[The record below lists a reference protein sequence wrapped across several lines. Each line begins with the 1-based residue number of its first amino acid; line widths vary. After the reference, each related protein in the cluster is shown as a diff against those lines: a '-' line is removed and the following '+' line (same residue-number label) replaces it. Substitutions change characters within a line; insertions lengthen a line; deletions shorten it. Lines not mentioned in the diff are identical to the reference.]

1 MENKA
6 TQVELSQEETKVLEE
21 ARIKVEEAKAKVAK
35 NNKSVKEKEVIVL
48 GMSVAEAQAINT
60 VMHHI
65 ESTKSVP
72 KAQQQNALKQLEQ
85 IEIDLDLFKHIE
97 SELSVF
103 NNTSKTYRDVVKK
116 IEQLEDFRTR
126 IERFIEMHQKTINYV
141 DEAISKVKAH
151 IHEVEYEGK
160 VEVTYDEAYLRP
172 MLDLAYV
179 IFDIVKTE
187 DGGVELKS
195 KVKE

>member
-6 TQVELSQEETKVLEE
+6 TQVGLSQEETKVLEE
-21 ARIKVEEAKAKVAK
+21 AKVKVEEAKAKVAK

-85 IEIDLDLFKHIE
+85 IEVDLDLFKHIE
-97 SELSVF
+97 SELSAF

-141 DEAISKVKAH
+141 DEAISKVKSH
-151 IHEVEYEGK
+151 IHEVEYENK

>member
-6 TQVELSQEETKVLEE
+6 TQVEVSQEALEQGKQ
-21 ARIKVEEAKAKVAK
+21 KVEEAKVRIEKRK
-35 NNKSVKEKEVIVL
+35 NNAKEKEVVVL

-72 KAQQQNALKQLEQ
+72 KAQKQNASKQLEQ
-85 IEIDLDLFKHIE
+85 IEVDLDLFKHIE
-97 SELSVF
+97 SELSAF

-126 IERFIEMHQKTINYV
+126 IEKFIEMHQKSIDYT
-141 DEAISKVKAH
+141 DETISKVKQH
-151 IHEVEYEGK
+151 IHEVEYENK

>member
-6 TQVELSQEETKVLEE
+6 TQVELLQEETKVLEE
-21 ARIKVEEAKAKVAK
+21 AKVKVEEAKAKVSK

-48 GMSVAEAQAINT
+48 GMSIAEAQAINT

-85 IEIDLDLFKHIE
+85 IEVDLDLFKHIE
-97 SELSVF
+97 SELSAF

-126 IERFIEMHQKTINYV
+126 IERFIEMHQKSIDYT
-141 DEAISKVKAH
+141 DETISKVKAH
-151 IHEVEYEGK
+151 IHEVEYENK

>member
-35 NNKSVKEKEVIVL
+35 NNKSVKEKEVVVL

-85 IEIDLDLFKHIE
+85 IEVDLDLFKHIE
-97 SELSVF
+97 SELSAF

-126 IERFIEMHQKTINYV
+126 IEKFIEMHQKSIDYTDETIG
-141 DEAISKVKAH
+141 KVKAH
-151 IHEVEYEGK
+151 IHEVEYENK

>member
-6 TQVELSQEETKVLEE
+6 TQVEVPQEETKVLEE
-21 ARIKVEEAKAKVAK
+21 AKVKVEEAKVRIEKRK
-35 NNKSVKEKEVIVL
+35 NNAKEKEVIVL

-126 IERFIEMHQKTINYV
+126 IEKFIEMHQKSIDYT
-141 DEAISKVKAH
+141 DETISKVKAH
-151 IHEVEYEGK
+151 IHEVEYENK

>member
-35 NNKSVKEKEVIVL
+35 NNKSVKEKEVVVL
-48 GMSVAEAQAINT
+48 GMSIAEAQAINT

-85 IEIDLDLFKHIE
+85 IEVDLDLFKHIE

-126 IERFIEMHQKTINYV
+126 IERFIEMHQKSIDYT
-141 DEAISKVKAH
+141 DETISKVKQH
-151 IHEVEYEGK
+151 IHEVEYENK

>member
-35 NNKSVKEKEVIVL
+35 NNKSVKEKEVVVL

-85 IEIDLDLFKHIE
+85 IEVDLDLFKHIE
-97 SELSVF
+97 SELSAF

-126 IERFIEMHQKTINYV
+126 IERFIEMHQKSIDYT
-141 DEAISKVKAH
+141 DETISKVKQH
-151 IHEVEYEGK
+151 IHEVEYENK

>member
-35 NNKSVKEKEVIVL
+35 NNKSVKEKEVVVL
-48 GMSVAEAQAINT
+48 GMSIAEAQAINT

-85 IEIDLDLFKHIE
+85 IEVDLDLFKHIE

-126 IERFIEMHQKTINYV
+126 IERFIEMHQKSIDYT
-141 DEAISKVKAH
+141 DETISKVKAH
-151 IHEVEYEGK
+151 IHEVEYENK

>member
-35 NNKSVKEKEVIVL
+35 NNKSVKEKEVVVL
-48 GMSVAEAQAINT
+48 GMSIAEAQAINT

-85 IEIDLDLFKHIE
+85 IEVDLDLFKHIE
-97 SELSVF
+97 SELSAF

-126 IERFIEMHQKTINYV
+126 IEKFIEMHQKSIDYT
-141 DEAISKVKAH
+141 DETISKVKQH
-151 IHEVEYEGK
+151 IHEVEYENK

>member
-6 TQVELSQEETKVLEE
+6 TQVEVSQEETKVLEE

-85 IEIDLDLFKHIE
+85 IEVDLDLFKHIE
-97 SELSVF
+97 SELSAF

-126 IERFIEMHQKTINYV
+126 IERFIEMHQKSIDYT
-141 DEAISKVKAH
+141 DETISKVKQH
-151 IHEVEYEGK
+151 IHEVEYENK

>member
-6 TQVELSQEETKVLEE
+6 TQVGLSQEETKVLEE
-21 ARIKVEEAKAKVAK
+21 AKVKVEEAKAKVAK

-85 IEIDLDLFKHIE
+85 IEVDLDLFKHIE
-97 SELSVF
+97 SELSAF

-126 IERFIEMHQKTINYV
+126 IEKFIEMHQKTINYV
-141 DEAISKVKAH
+141 DEAISKVKSH
-151 IHEVEYEGK
+151 IHEVEYENK

>member
-6 TQVELSQEETKVLEE
+6 TKVELSQEETKVLEE
-21 ARIKVEEAKAKVAK
+21 AKVKVEEAKAKVAK
-35 NNKSVKEKEVIVL
+35 NNKNVKEKEVIVL

-85 IEIDLDLFKHIE
+85 IEVDLDLFKHIE
-97 SELSVF
+97 SELSAF

-126 IERFIEMHQKTINYV
+126 IERFIEMHQKSIDYT
-141 DEAISKVKAH
+141 DEAISKVKSH
-151 IHEVEYEGK
+151 IHEVEYENK

>member
-35 NNKSVKEKEVIVL
+35 NNKSVKEKEVVVL
-48 GMSVAEAQAINT
+48 GMSIAEAQAINT

-85 IEIDLDLFKHIE
+85 IEVDLDLFKHIE
-97 SELSVF
+97 SELSAF

-126 IERFIEMHQKTINYV
+126 IERFIEMHQKTINYT
-141 DEAISKVKAH
+141 DETISKVKQH
-151 IHEVEYEGK
+151 IHEVEYENK

>member
-6 TQVELSQEETKVLEE
+6 TQVEVPQEETKVLEE
-21 ARIKVEEAKAKVAK
+21 AKVKVEEAKVKIAK

-126 IERFIEMHQKTINYV
+126 IEKFIEMHQKSIDYT
-141 DEAISKVKAH
+141 DETISKVKAH
-151 IHEVEYEGK
+151 IHEVEYENK

>member
-151 IHEVEYEGK
+151 IHEVEYENK

>member
-1 MENKA
+1 
-6 TQVELSQEETKVLEE
+6 
-21 ARIKVEEAKAKVAK
+21 
-35 NNKSVKEKEVIVL
+35 
-48 GMSVAEAQAINT
+48 
-60 VMHHI
+60 MHHI
-65 ESTKSVP
+65 ESTKSAP

-126 IERFIEMHQKTINYV
+126 IERFIEMHQKTIDYV
-141 DEAISKVKAH
+141 DEAISKVKQH
-151 IHEVEYEGK
+151 IHEVEYENK

>member
-35 NNKSVKEKEVIVL
+35 NNKNVKEKEVIVL

-126 IERFIEMHQKTINYV
+126 IERFIEMHQKTIDYT
-141 DEAISKVKAH
+141 DETISKVKQH
-151 IHEVEYEGK
+151 IHEVEYENK

>member
-6 TQVELSQEETKVLEE
+6 TQVEVSQEEKKVLEE
-21 ARIKVEEAKAKVAK
+21 ARIKVEEAKVKVAK

-85 IEIDLDLFKHIE
+85 IEVDLDLFKHIE
-97 SELSVF
+97 SELSAF

-126 IERFIEMHQKTINYV
+126 IERFIEMHQKTIDYV
-141 DEAISKVKAH
+141 DEAISKVKQH
-151 IHEVEYEGK
+151 IHEVEYENK

-187 DGGVELKS
+187 NGGVELKS

>member
-21 ARIKVEEAKAKVAK
+21 AKVKVEEAKAKVAK
-35 NNKSVKEKEVIVL
+35 NNKNVKEKEVIVL

-85 IEIDLDLFKHIE
+85 IEVDLDLFKHIE

-126 IERFIEMHQKTINYV
+126 IERFIEMHQKTIDYV
-141 DEAISKVKAH
+141 DEAISKVKQH
-151 IHEVEYEGK
+151 IHEVEYENK

>member
-6 TQVELSQEETKVLEE
+6 TQVEVSQEETKVLEE
-21 ARIKVEEAKAKVAK
+21 ARIKVEEAMARVAK

-65 ESTKSVP
+65 ESTKNVP

-85 IEIDLDLFKHIE
+85 IEVDLDLFKHIE
-97 SELSVF
+97 SELSAF

-141 DEAISKVKAH
+141 DEAISKVKSH
-151 IHEVEYEGK
+151 IHEVEYENK

>member
-6 TQVELSQEETKVLEE
+6 TQVEVPQEETKVLEE
-21 ARIKVEEAKAKVAK
+21 AKVKVEEAKVRIEKRK
-35 NNKSVKEKEVIVL
+35 NNAKEKEVIVL

-126 IERFIEMHQKTINYV
+126 IERFVEMHQKTIDYV
-141 DEAISKVKAH
+141 DEAISKVKSH
-151 IHEVEYEGK
+151 IHEVEYENK

>member
-21 ARIKVEEAKAKVAK
+21 AKVKVEEAKVKIAK
-35 NNKSVKEKEVIVL
+35 NNKSVKEKEVVVL

-126 IERFIEMHQKTINYV
+126 IEKFIEMHQKSIDYT
-141 DEAISKVKAH
+141 DETISKVKAH
-151 IHEVEYEGK
+151 IHEVEYENK

>member
-6 TQVELSQEETKVLEE
+6 TQVEVSQEETKVLEE

-126 IERFIEMHQKTINYV
+126 IERFIEMHQKTIDYV
-141 DEAISKVKAH
+141 DEAISKVKQH
-151 IHEVEYEGK
+151 IHEVEYENK

>member
-1 MENKA
+1 
-6 TQVELSQEETKVLEE
+6 
-21 ARIKVEEAKAKVAK
+21 
-35 NNKSVKEKEVIVL
+35 
-48 GMSVAEAQAINT
+48 
-60 VMHHI
+60 
-65 ESTKSVP
+65 
-72 KAQQQNALKQLEQ
+72 
-85 IEIDLDLFKHIE
+85 
-97 SELSVF
+97 
-103 NNTSKTYRDVVKK
+103 VKK

-126 IERFIEMHQKTINYV
+126 IEKFIEMHQKSIDYT
-141 DEAISKVKAH
+141 DETISKVKAH
-151 IHEVEYEGK
+151 IHEVEYENK

>member
-6 TQVELSQEETKVLEE
+6 TQVELSQEETKVLDE
-21 ARIKVEEAKAKVAK
+21 AKVKVEEAKVRIEKRK
-35 NNKSVKEKEVIVL
+35 NNAKEKEVIVL
-48 GMSVAEAQAINT
+48 GMSIAEAQAINT

-85 IEIDLDLFKHIE
+85 IEVDLDLFKHIE
-97 SELSVF
+97 SELSAF

-126 IERFIEMHQKTINYV
+126 IERFIEMHQKTIDYV
-141 DEAISKVKAH
+141 DEAISKVKQH
-151 IHEVEYEGK
+151 IHEVEYENK

>member
-6 TQVELSQEETKVLEE
+6 TQVEVSQEETKVLEE

-85 IEIDLDLFKHIE
+85 IEVDLDLFKHIE
-97 SELSVF
+97 SELSAF

-126 IERFIEMHQKTINYV
+126 IERFIEMHQKSIDYT
-141 DEAISKVKAH
+141 DETISKVKQH
-151 IHEVEYEGK
+151 IHEVEYENK
-160 VEVTYDEAYLRP
+160 VEVTYDEAYLRH

>member
-6 TQVELSQEETKVLEE
+6 TQVEVSQEETKVLEE
-21 ARIKVEEAKAKVAK
+21 AKVKVEEAKAKVAK
-35 NNKSVKEKEVIVL
+35 NNKNVKEKEVIVL

-85 IEIDLDLFKHIE
+85 IEVDLDLFKHIE
-97 SELSVF
+97 SELSAF

-126 IERFIEMHQKTINYV
+126 IERFIEMHQKSIDYT
-141 DEAISKVKAH
+141 DETISKVKAH
-151 IHEVEYEGK
+151 IHEVEYENK

>member
-6 TQVELSQEETKVLEE
+6 TQVELSQEETKVLDE
-21 ARIKVEEAKAKVAK
+21 AKVKVEEAKVRIEKRK
-35 NNKSVKEKEVIVL
+35 NNAKEKEVIVL
-48 GMSVAEAQAINT
+48 GMSIAEAQAINT

-85 IEIDLDLFKHIE
+85 IEVDLDLFKHIE

-126 IERFIEMHQKTINYV
+126 IERFIEMHQKTIDYV
-141 DEAISKVKAH
+141 DEAISKVKSH
-151 IHEVEYEGK
+151 IHEVEYENK

-179 IFDIVKTE
+179 IFDIVKME

>member
-21 ARIKVEEAKAKVAK
+21 AKVKVEEAKAKVAK
-35 NNKSVKEKEVIVL
+35 NNKNVKEKEVIVL

-126 IERFIEMHQKTINYV
+126 IERFIEMHQKTIDYV
-141 DEAISKVKAH
+141 DEAISKVKQH
-151 IHEVEYEGK
+151 IHEVEYENK

>member
-6 TQVELSQEETKVLEE
+6 TQVEVPQEETKVLEE

-35 NNKSVKEKEVIVL
+35 NKKDVKEKEVVVL

-97 SELSVF
+97 SELSAF

-126 IERFIEMHQKTINYV
+126 IERFIEMHQKTIDYV
-141 DEAISKVKAH
+141 DEAISKVKSH
-151 IHEVEYEGK
+151 IHEVEYENK

>member
-35 NNKSVKEKEVIVL
+35 NNKNVKEKEVVVL
-48 GMSVAEAQAINT
+48 GMSIAEAQAINT

-151 IHEVEYEGK
+151 IHEVEYENK

>member
-21 ARIKVEEAKAKVAK
+21 ARIKVEEAKVKIAK
-35 NNKSVKEKEVIVL
+35 NKKDVKEKEVIVL

-72 KAQQQNALKQLEQ
+72 KAQKQNALKQLEQ
-85 IEIDLDLFKHIE
+85 IEVDLDLFKHIE

-126 IERFIEMHQKTINYV
+126 IERFIEMHQKSIDYT
-141 DEAISKVKAH
+141 DETISKVKAH
-151 IHEVEYEGK
+151 IHEVEYENK

>member
-1 MENKA
+1 MRK
-6 TQVELSQEETKVLEE
+6 QRL
-21 ARIKVEEAKAKVAK
+21 RVAK

-48 GMSVAEAQAINT
+48 GMSIAEAQAINT

-85 IEIDLDLFKHIE
+85 IEVDLDLFKHIE
-97 SELSVF
+97 SELSAF

-126 IERFIEMHQKTINYV
+126 IEKFIEMHQKSIDYTDETIG
-141 DEAISKVKAH
+141 KVKAH
-151 IHEVEYEGK
+151 IHEVEYENK

>member
-126 IERFIEMHQKTINYV
+126 IERFIEMHQKSIDYT
-141 DEAISKVKAH
+141 DETISKVKAH
-151 IHEVEYEGK
+151 IHEVEYENK

>member
-1 MENKA
+1 MSE
-6 TQVELSQEETKVLEE
+6 QVKE
-21 ARIKVEEAKAKVAK
+21 AVKVEVTKEALEQGQQKIKEAKVRIEKRK
-35 NNKSVKEKEVIVL
+35 KDVKEKEVIVL

-72 KAQQQNALKQLEQ
+72 KAQKQNALKQLEQ
-85 IEIDLDLFKHIE
+85 IEVDLDLFQHIE
-97 SELSVF
+97 KELCAF

-116 IEQLEDFRTR
+116 IETLEDYRTR
-126 IERFIEMHQKTINYV
+126 IEKFIELHQKTLDYV
-141 DEAISKVKAH
+141 DESIAKVKAH
-151 IHEVEYEGK
+151 ITETVYEDK
-160 VEVTYDEAYLRP
+160 VEITYDGEYLRP

-179 IFDIVKTE
+179 IFDLVPTE

>member
-35 NNKSVKEKEVIVL
+35 NNKSVKEKEVVVL

-85 IEIDLDLFKHIE
+85 IEVDLDLFKHIE
-97 SELSVF
+97 SELSAF

-126 IERFIEMHQKTINYV
+126 IERFIEMHQKSIDYT
-141 DEAISKVKAH
+141 DETISKVKAH
-151 IHEVEYEGK
+151 IHEVEYENK

>member
-6 TQVELSQEETKVLEE
+6 TQVEVSQEETKVLEE

-85 IEIDLDLFKHIE
+85 IEVDLDLFKHIE
-97 SELSVF
+97 SELSAF

-126 IERFIEMHQKTINYV
+126 IEKFIEMHQKSIDYT
-141 DEAISKVKAH
+141 DETISKVKQH
-151 IHEVEYEGK
+151 IHEVEYENK

>member
-35 NNKSVKEKEVIVL
+35 NNKNVKEKEVIVL

-85 IEIDLDLFKHIE
+85 IEVDLDLFKHIE
-97 SELSVF
+97 SELSAF

-126 IERFIEMHQKTINYV
+126 IERFIEMHQKSIDYT
-141 DEAISKVKAH
+141 DETISKVKQH
-151 IHEVEYEGK
+151 IHEVEYENK